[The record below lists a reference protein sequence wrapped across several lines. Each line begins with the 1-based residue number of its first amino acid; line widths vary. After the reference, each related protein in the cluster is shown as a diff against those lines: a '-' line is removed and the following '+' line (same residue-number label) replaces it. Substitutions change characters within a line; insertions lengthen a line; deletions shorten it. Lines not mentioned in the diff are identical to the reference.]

1 MTNLPAVDYSPI
13 IETGDTDMTNSADLL
28 PIVDFAEQ
36 PKPVAK
42 RKPRKIKLDWSKAE
56 KSSQR

>member
-1 MTNLPAVDYSPI
+1 
-13 IETGDTDMTNSADLL
+13 MTNSADLL
-28 PIVDFAEQ
+28 PIVEFTEQ